1 MEDPCVFYKMDGEDK
16 IIIGMH
22 VDDGIHIATSQHLI
36 DGLITDIQ
44 KKFGKITHQ
53 QGKKIS
59 FLGLW
64 IQQADDGAITV
75 SQPGYI
81 EEILSEYENVGN
93 TAVSPA
99 TRDILE
105 HQMNED
111 NADRKK
117 YLSKVMKL
125 MYLATKTRPDLLFAT
140 SYLASKSACPT
151 IKDEE
156 AVRRIYSYLE
166 GTRNLGIVI
175 NPNDMQLS
183 SSVDASKGIHR
194 SDEKG
199 HSGMT
204 LLIGGSVIFS
214 RSSKQRCIGTSATH
228 CEVLALY
235 DSLGY
240 ILSVRNLLIEL
251 GYNQDKPTPVQQD
264 NSGAIT
270 VYKQGWSYSNKSRHI
285 RAKYFDILEQIEEGT
300 IAIIATPTEEMIADG
315 LTKPLTGQTFKC
327 RMGIVV
333 T

>member
-1 MEDPCVFYKMDGEDK
+1 
-16 IIIGMH
+16 
-22 VDDGIHIATSQHLI
+22 
-36 DGLITDIQ
+36 
-44 KKFGKITHQ
+44 
-53 QGKKIS
+53 
-59 FLGLW
+59 
-64 IQQADDGAITV
+64 
-75 SQPGYI
+75 
-81 EEILSEYENVGN
+81 
-93 TAVSPA
+93 
-99 TRDILE
+99 
-105 HQMNED
+105 
-111 NADRKK
+111 
-117 YLSKVMKL
+117 
-125 MYLATKTRPDLLFAT
+125 
-140 SYLASKSACPT
+140 
-151 IKDEE
+151 
-156 AVRRIYSYLE
+156 VRRIYSYLE

-251 GYNQDKPTPVQQD
+251 GYNQDKPTPIQQD

-285 RAKYFDILEQIEEGT
+285 RVKYFYILEQIEEGT

-315 LTKPLTGQTFKC
+315 LTKPLTGQAFKC
-327 RMGIVV
+327 SRERMGIVV